1 MPIVA
6 IYSALAAAACITLL
20 SRHFDTALFRP
31 NHISPPHGSLK
42 LYSSVGLCACQFKDA
57 LPDRK

>member
-20 SRHFDTALFRP
+20 SRHFDSSFSDQITARLPMPRLNFAARLDCAAV
-31 NHISPPHGSLK
+31 NLRM
-42 LYSSVGLCACQFKDA
+42 LY
-57 LPDRK
+57 